1 MLVLNQTFSC
11 QVKLN
16 LKIKVSSVEQQQ
28 FTPIMMVISVKSTPE
43 IINIYVSVNTT
54 VLGWSC

>member
-1 MLVLNQTFSC
+1 MLVLNHTFSC

-28 FTPIMMVISVKSTPE
+28 FTPITMIISVKSTPE
-43 IINIYVSVNTT
+43 IINIYVSVSTT
-54 VLGWSC
+54 VLG